1 MRRYSLLRLIL
12 LSLAVFL
19 VVIIPVQAAERIYFN
34 YSILG
39 RSIAVSELVTFA
51 ETGEAEGTFSDVLKF
66 VPEARRSQL
75 REVLQAEYR
84 VDPLM
89 VERFA
94 YTAPGE
100 RLFREIGEFL
110 QSEASQNGGRGI
122 RSAAILAAADPN
134 GISVIRFLQKFPTD
148 IRINLARLL
157 SLVRQ
162 VTDILKQTEQTTQ
175 LLHQQTLEQ
184 ANSREFLNSQIDLR
198 QAGVFS
204 YTKQTLNLYDAERQ
218 RSLITD
224 LYLPEA
230 QTHPM
235 PLIVMSNG
243 LGARRNGLEDLA
255 MHLASHG
262 FAIAIPDHPGSDLL
276 RLRRFYDGLEQENF
290 DASEY
295 LQRPQ
300 DISFLLNHLEQMN
313 SDLNQPL
320 NLQQVGIFGYSF
332 GGSTALSLAG
342 ARLDAAFLQ
351 ADCQSQLG
359 LFNISLL
366 YQCRALDLPQDAAFS
381 ASLRDERIAAAYL
394 FVPFGKSLFGPGLAD
409 LQIPIFWQVTDLDI
423 LTPLVVEQ
431 LPAFDQLTGERYLA
445 LTQGLPHA
453 RVTYD
458 AIGRLGGSSTS
469 WETLAD
475 LGHAY
480 QNALSLAFFQ
490 LYVAHDQDYRAYLT
504 PAYAQAISQAPYFL
518 SLQAKLQ
525 AKLSRSQILTIDPP
539 NPLKKGEPS

>member
-1 MRRYSLLRLIL
+1 MLNRHLIRPII
-12 LSLAVFL
+12 LSIFVFL
-19 VVIIPVQAAERIYFN
+19 IIVIPAKAAEQIYFN

-39 RSIAVSELVTFA
+39 GSIAVSELVDFA
-51 ETGEAEGTFSDVLKF
+51 KTGEADGALSDLLKF
-66 VPEARRSQL
+66 IPAARQSQL
-75 REVLQAEYR
+75 RAALQTEYQ
-84 VDPLM
+84 VSPLM
-89 VERFA
+89 IDRFA

-110 QSEASQNGGRGI
+110 QSEAGLNGGRGI
-122 RSAAILAAADPN
+122 RSAAVLAAADPN

-148 IRINLARLL
+148 IRIDVGRVLG
-157 SLVRQ
+157 LVGR
-162 VTDILKQTEQTTQ
+162 VTDILKQTRQVTQ
-175 LLHQQTLEQ
+175 RLHQQTVEQ
-184 ANSREFLNSQIDLR
+184 AKTAIPPLDLR
-198 QAGVFS
+198 QSGKYG

-218 RSLITD
+218 RELVTD
-224 LYLPEA
+224 LYLPDS
-230 QTHPM
+230 QNSST

-243 LGARRNGLEDLA
+243 LGARRNGLEDVAL
-255 MHLASHG
+255 HLVSHG
-262 FAIAIPDHPGSDLL
+262 FAVAIPDHPGSDLA
-276 RLRRFYDGLEQENF
+276 RLRQFYAGQDRENF

-300 DISFLLNHLEQMN
+300 DISFLLNELERIN
-313 SDLNQPL
+313 PDL
-320 NLQQVGIFGYSF
+320 NLQKVGIFGYSF

-342 ARLDAAFLQ
+342 ARLDSAFLQ
-351 ADCQSQLG
+351 ADCQTELG

-366 YQCRALDLPQDAAFS
+366 YQCRALELPQDETFL
-381 ASLRDERIAAAYL
+381 ASFKDDRIVAAYL
-394 FVPFGKSLFGPGLAD
+394 FVPFGKSLFGPSLSNV
-409 LQIPIFWQVTDLDI
+409 QIPIFWQATDLDI

-431 LPAFDQLTGERYLA
+431 MPAFERLTGERYLA

-458 AIGRLGGSSTS
+458 ALGKLSGGSAS

-490 LYVAHDQDYRAYLT
+490 VYLAQNPEYRAYLT

-518 SLQAKLQ
+518 SLQA
-525 AKLSRSQILTIDPP
+525 SP
-539 NPLKKGEPS
+539 

>member
-1 MRRYSLLRLIL
+1 MRRYSLFRLIL
-12 LSLAVFL
+12 LSLAVFI
-19 VVIIPVQAAERIYFN
+19 VIIVPVQAAERIYFN

-51 ETGEAEGTFSDVLKF
+51 QTGEVEGVFGDFLKLI
-66 VPEARRSQL
+66 PETRQNQL
-75 REVLQAEYR
+75 RKILQASYH

-162 VTDILKQTEQTTQ
+162 VTDILKQTQQTAK

-184 ANSREFLNSQIDLR
+184 VNSRESPNLEIDLR
-198 QAGVFS
+198 QSGSFS
-204 YTKQTLNLYDAERQ
+204 YKKQTLNLYDSERQ
-218 RSLITD
+218 RVLITD
-224 LYLPEA
+224 LYLPETQA
-230 QTHPM
+230 NPI

-290 DASEY
+290 DASDY

-300 DISFLLNHLEQMN
+300 DISFLLNQLEQMN
-313 SDLNQPL
+313 PDLRQPL

-351 ADCQSQLG
+351 SDCQSQLG

-366 YQCRALDLPQDAAFS
+366 YQCRALDLPQDTAFS
-381 ASLRDERIAAAYL
+381 ASFRDDRIVAAFL
-394 FVPFGKSLFGPGLAD
+394 FVPFGKSLFGPRLAD

-431 LPAFDQLTGERYLA
+431 LPAFERLTSERYLA
-445 LTQGLPHA
+445 LAQGLPHA

-458 AIGRLGGSSTS
+458 ALGRFSGNSIS

-490 LYVAHDQDYRAYLT
+490 LYLTQNQDYRSYLT

-518 SLQAKLQ
+518 SLQAKLSDI
-525 AKLSRSQILTIDPP
+525 SRESSTAESVP
-539 NPLKKGEPS
+539 